1 MYADFSLLLN
11 LENFDKPFLYVITPT
26 GNDCESEIHPAFEDF
41 EKNHQN
47 KVAKLTKRVNEVK
60 DDIL

>member
-26 GNDCESEIHPAFEDF
+26 GNDCESEIQTAFEDF
-41 EKNHQN
+41 EKNH
-47 KVAKLTKRVNEVK
+47 
-60 DDIL
+60 